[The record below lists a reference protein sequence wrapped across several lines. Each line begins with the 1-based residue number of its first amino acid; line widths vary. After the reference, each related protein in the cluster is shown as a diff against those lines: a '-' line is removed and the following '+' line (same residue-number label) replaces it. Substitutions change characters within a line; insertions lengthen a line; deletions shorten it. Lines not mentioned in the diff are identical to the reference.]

1 MRSKVPSKQL
11 PVTPGGHTC
20 PVCMRGETVSQL
32 CQIGEYTIFTCAFC
46 KSDHTW
52 PTPSA
57 VELKQYYDRPEWFT
71 GGERG
76 GYRDYD
82 AQTAWSLDIYDGLLA
97 KFSAQLSPSV
107 LDVGCGYGSHLTLAK
122 SRGWKCFGIELSEHA
137 RGIALERLAG
147 EAHIVERVEDML
159 PHRFDL
165 ITIFDT
171 IEHLASPY
179 QLLFALFALGA
190 IDEQTMVVFTSPN
203 AGSVTAKSDPA
214 QWAYRHPPSHLTYY
228 SADSFKY
235 LLKVLRFQD
244 VVIQGVSAIE
254 SGTELDCFDGL
265 LVRARGSDFAAFMQE
280 RYVPGTWSKVAEYEH
295 VPRYTL
301 ASRYVKA
308 RRALDF
314 GCGTGYGA
322 SMLSRTATSVLGLD
336 IDSDAIVWARNWHRQ
351 SNLSF
356 LQTSDFGDEL
366 PSGSF
371 DVATCFEMIEHV
383 NPASQER
390 TIASIARLLGSQ
402 GMLVISTPNPEVT
415 QLYGANP
422 YHLRE
427 LSRVE
432 FDALLRQHFC
442 FVQMIDQSA
451 HAGVIFRSSDDL
463 TVSRASP
470 IDASDLTPIRPLA
483 FVAICSQSTLP
494 ALNGELYYD
503 AANDYVHDFVLRQ
516 TAVNRLKYENYT
528 ANESLTDLHRRLAQQ
543 TSLGTVVSRLENA
556 SESQSAEIH
565 RLNGVVVE
573 KDAAV
578 EQQSAEIGRLYAVVL
593 EREAALT
600 QQTQEVRRLNVVVI
614 EKDAAVEQQSAEI
627 RRLNVVVVEK
637 DAAVD
642 QQSGEI
648 RRLYAVVLERE
659 AALTQQTQ
667 EVRRLNEVVVEKDAA
682 LQALTVEIRRLEESV
697 LGLRASLDKRAERIA
712 ALESLLSER
721 ERISEHLTSELSGLR
736 GHLGDTMASLRH
748 SKQSVR
754 DLTHVSQGWEA
765 RHLELSQSQWVRLG
779 NALNSRPFTL
789 SSATTAFA
797 TTLSLCTP
805 KKVKE
810 LLGRV
815 RKRSSALRNSEVYVT
830 EPLAGARADGEPY
843 RIRTPKPVNG
853 RRPRVL
859 HVIANFCTG
868 GSSRLIVDLIE
879 QLGGEY
885 EHSVLTSFI
894 PVPPAYSG
902 VEIQEIR
909 SHGHD
914 QPFIRQLVEYAPD
927 VVHVHYW
934 GDCDEPWYARAIDC
948 AGRLGF
954 PIVENIN
961 TPVEPYINASVVRYV
976 FVSDYVRTQF
986 GHQIPDGI
994 TVHPGSDFTFFSGDL
1009 SRSPT
1014 DCVGMVYRLE
1024 RDKLGEDAILPFI
1037 ALARLRPKVRF
1048 LIVGGGSLLE
1058 PFKQATRDA
1067 NVERQFEFT
1076 GYVAYERLPQLY
1088 SRMSI
1093 FVAPVWK
1100 ESFGQ
1105 VSPFAMSMGVAVCGY
1120 DVGALREIT
1129 GTPETLAPAG
1139 DHERLAEIIAQLLD
1153 APSKRQ
1159 DIAQRQNDRALQHF
1173 SLDAMI
1179 SAYRRIYGEVCDPGR
1194 TA

>member
-1 MRSKVPSKQL
+1 M
-11 PVTPGGHTC
+11 
-20 PVCMRGETVSQL
+20 
-32 CQIGEYTIFTCAFC
+32 
-46 KSDHTW
+46 
-52 PTPSA
+52 
-57 VELKQYYDRPEWFT
+57 
-71 GGERG
+71 
-76 GYRDYD
+76 
-82 AQTAWSLDIYDGLLA
+82 
-97 KFSAQLSPSV
+97 
-107 LDVGCGYGSHLTLAK
+107 
-122 SRGWKCFGIELSEHA
+122 
-137 RGIALERLAG
+137 LER
-147 EAHIVERVEDML
+147 EA
-159 PHRFDL
+159 
-165 ITIFDT
+165 
-171 IEHLASPY
+171 
-179 QLLFALFALGA
+179 AL
-190 IDEQTMVVFTSPN
+190 T
-203 AGSVTAKSDPA
+203 
-214 QWAYRHPPSHLTYY
+214 
-228 SADSFKY
+228 
-235 LLKVLRFQD
+235 
-244 VVIQGVSAIE
+244 
-254 SGTELDCFDGL
+254 
-265 LVRARGSDFAAFMQE
+265 
-280 RYVPGTWSKVAEYEH
+280 
-295 VPRYTL
+295 
-301 ASRYVKA
+301 
-308 RRALDF
+308 
-314 GCGTGYGA
+314 
-322 SMLSRTATSVLGLD
+322 
-336 IDSDAIVWARNWHRQ
+336 
-351 SNLSF
+351 
-356 LQTSDFGDEL
+356 
-366 PSGSF
+366 
-371 DVATCFEMIEHV
+371 
-383 NPASQER
+383 
-390 TIASIARLLGSQ
+390 
-402 GMLVISTPNPEVT
+402 
-415 QLYGANP
+415 
-422 YHLRE
+422 
-427 LSRVE
+427 
-432 FDALLRQHFC
+432 
-442 FVQMIDQSA
+442 
-451 HAGVIFRSSDDL
+451 
-463 TVSRASP
+463 
-470 IDASDLTPIRPLA
+470 
-483 FVAICSQSTLP
+483 
-494 ALNGELYYD
+494 
-503 AANDYVHDFVLRQ
+503 
-516 TAVNRLKYENYT
+516 
-528 ANESLTDLHRRLAQQ
+528 QQ
-543 TSLGTVVSRLENA
+543 TQEV
-556 SESQSAEIH
+556 H
-565 RLNGVVVE
+565 RLNVVVVD

-578 EQQSAEIGRLYAVVL
+578 EQQSAEVGRLYAVVL

-614 EKDAAVEQQSAEI
+614 EKDAAVEQQSAEIRRLNVVVVEKDAAVEQQSAEI